1 MLLYTLAALEYNFA
15 RLENT
20 WYTFTLVMYKD
31 RQEFLKK
38 RYDPVVNRTINYQ
51 GDPRLKVVLSFL
63 AKRKSVFQGEA
74 KNSVKLLDIGCY
86 DGHIAFLLKNCLG
99 NCEAYGI
106 DIAKKTIA
114 LARQKGIHAKIC
126 DIEKG
131 VNFESNLFDYVFA
144 GEIIEHLYDTDF
156 FIREVKRILKPGG
169 IFIITTPNFV
179 SLGRRLYYLFGKG
192 IFMEQSFSLPEKAA
206 GHIRYFT
213 FETLRELLLL
223 HKFEPIASF
232 SDTITFPGFFLF
244 DAPAKI
250 FPTLGRSIISFSR
263 NKKGKKG

>member
-1 MLLYTLAALEYNFA
+1 
-15 RLENT
+15 
-20 WYTFTLVMYKD
+20 MYKN

-63 AKRKSVFQGEA
+63 TKHNSVFQKDA
-74 KNSVKLLDIGCY
+74 KKSAKLLDIGCY
-86 DGHIAFLLKNCLG
+86 DGHLALLLKNCLG
-99 NCEAYGI
+99 NCDAYGV

-131 VNFESNLFDYVFA
+131 INFESNLFDYVFA

-156 FIREVKRILKPGG
+156 FLREIKRILKPDG
-169 IFIITTPNFV
+169 ILMITTPNFV

-192 IFMEQSFSLPEKAA
+192 MFMEQSFTLPKNAA

-213 FETLRELLLL
+213 FETLKELLLL
-223 HKFEPIASF
+223 HGFKPIAAF
-232 SDTITFPGFFLF
+232 SDTVTLPGFFLF

-263 NKKGKKG
+263 NRKD